1 MNSPQY
7 FCNEEQIYIMVAS
20 MVFTGHTFRKSKYV
34 PSTFIIEALKD
45 TLLYLYTGSND
56 YFIESYHY
64 VEKWGRDDWDT
75 IIDHRKVLVIRV
87 RLI

>member
-1 MNSPQY
+1 MNAGQY
-7 FCNEEQIYIMVAS
+7 FCNEEQIYTMGAS
-20 MVFTGHTFRKSKYV
+20 MVFTGHEFWKSKYG
-34 PSTFIIEALKD
+34 PSTFIIEELKD

-64 VEKWGRDDWDT
+64 VEKWDRDDWDT
-75 IIDHRKVLVIRV
+75 IIDHRKVLDMKV